1 MSTLASALRSLSP
14 SLPRPA
20 RVYVDANIPAGAI
33 VLMRRQ
39 LHWDVLAIVEHDDL
53 RRLRDRDHFA
63 RALDLERTLITL
75 DRDFLDD
82 AAFPPALSPGVV
94 VCSAADERILARLLV
109 HLDETVFERR
119 EQDQPL
125 RGRKIWVTASELS
138 LGDRQE
144 PTVKRRS
151 REGCIS
157 KIFMP

>member
-1 MSTLASALRSLSP
+1 
-14 SLPRPA
+14 
-20 RVYVDANIPAGAI
+20 
-33 VLMRRQ
+33 MRQR

-53 RRLRDRDHFA
+53 RRLRDRDHFI

-109 HLDETVFERR
+109 HVDETVFQGR

-125 RGRKIWVTASELS
+125 RGRKMWVTPGELR
-138 LGDRQE
+138 D
-144 PTVKRRS
+144 T
-151 REGCIS
+151 
-157 KIFMP
+157 